1 MRNVLA
7 SLLLL
12 ISAFCPL
19 RAAQPKAIP
28 AEISAT
34 DQASIRR
41 MVVEMQQ
48 AWNAHDA
55 DAYAAQFTP
64 DAEHVNAYG
73 MWWRGRREIAE
84 AMQFVL
90 SRIYATNPIS
100 ADQVLV
106 QPLAKNVAIVRYRWR
121 LQSYTDPDG
130 TRHENPQGRVT
141 QVLVKHPEGW
151 RIRTFQSTFI
161 NPNVRQ
167 VR

>member
-1 MRNVLA
+1 MRSVLL

-12 ISAFCPL
+12 ISAFCP
-19 RAAQPKAIP
+19 AGTAQSEAISRV
-28 AEISAT
+28 ISAT
-34 DQASIRR
+34 DDASLRR
-41 MVVEMQQ
+41 MVVEMEH

-73 MWWRGRREIAE
+73 MWWRGRREIAD
-84 AMQFVL
+84 AMRFVL
-90 SRIYATNPIS
+90 GRIYPTNPIS

-106 QPLAKNVAIVRYRWR
+106 QPLAKNVAMVRYRWR

-151 RIRTFQSTFI
+151 RIQAFQSTFI
-161 NPNVRQ
+161 NANVRQ